1 MAAPNKNRK
10 QTRKFMIFLFE
21 MVRLLFGKGVCE
33 LIFGS
38 LIIFLIVWSNFFLNV
53 KVS

>member
-10 QTRKFMIFLFE
+10 QTRKFMIFLYE

-33 LIFGS
+33 LLLNL
-38 LIIFLIVWSNFFLNV
+38 LILFFIVWSDF
-53 KVS
+53 KAEI